1 MKLSHI
7 PAYTILDLLHP
18 TRCDICGKYP
28 LIPTIDAFGHK
39 VCFKHRK
46 IGKIGKCYFC
56 GSFCFINQSTMVAP
70 NVFRCQHCNENIP
83 QISEFGQMASYIR
96 DYYRGCGVG
105 ELPRFWVNQVRYEE
119 LSQTQDRRVCLAYAQ
134 KQAANSY
141 EICLYE
147 GLSRMI
153 YLSTLAHEVLHLWLW
168 EHGLNPAD
176 DVREGFCNLGSYM
189 VLKQIGTPEARLR
202 MKMYERDSDIIYGN
216 GFRKMKAIF
225 DKGGWPTVIDLV
237 LTVHEFK

>member
-1 MKLSHI
+1 MKLRRV
-7 PAYTILDLLHP
+7 PTYTILDILHP

-28 LIPTIDAFGHK
+28 LIFAIDMFGHK

-46 IGKIGKCYFC
+46 EGKIGKCYFC
-56 GSFCFINQSTMVAP
+56 GSFCFTEQSVMVSR
-70 NVFRCQHCNENIP
+70 NIYSCHHCNTNTP
-83 QISEFGQMASYIR
+83 KISELGQMASYIR
-96 DYYRGCGVG
+96 DYYRGCGLG
-105 ELPRFWVNQVRYEE
+105 ELPRFWVNQVKYDYLIKNR
-119 LSQTQDRRVCLAYAQ
+119 DGRACLAYAQ
-134 KQAANSY
+134 KQVDNSY

-176 DVREGFCNLGSYM
+176 DIREGFCNLGSYM
-189 VLKQIGTPEARLR
+189 VMKQVGTQAARLR
-202 MKMYERDSDIIYGN
+202 MKMYERDPDVIYGN

-225 DKGGWPTVIDLV
+225 DKGGWSEVIESL
-237 LTVHEFK
+237 LASRN